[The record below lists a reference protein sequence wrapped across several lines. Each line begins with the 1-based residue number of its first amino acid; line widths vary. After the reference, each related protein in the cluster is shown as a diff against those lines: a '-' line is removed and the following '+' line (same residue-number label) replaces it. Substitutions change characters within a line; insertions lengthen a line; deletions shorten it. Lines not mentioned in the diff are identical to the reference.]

1 MEHEAK
7 QNLLARLDECLL
19 EHAKALSSGDGMPD
33 IADVYKLQDL
43 SELHYY
49 LKVEHVFTPAEV
61 EALLQFKDPLDV
73 ARWCK
78 EENTHKHSF
87 PICEL
92 LQEIKA
98 YQRFPLSDA
107 SVARQKEVVEQLKA
121 TLDRNYTEFYASLI
135 KLDTHGLIEQS
146 RYIADVQEAYR
157 YLRDH
162 FQYGQHEAA
171 ALLSLQNPLKYI
183 ADNWLSPVS
192 EVFDVDADIRDN
204 IAEIG
209 EHPEYPRRE
218 ETPAAPS
225 QEKPSLH
232 DRLQNAA
239 RKAAQHPAPEGKPR
253 DDGAR

>member
-1 MEHEAK
+1 MEHEARQK
-7 QNLLARLDECLL
+7 LMALMDRCLL

-61 EALLQFKDPLDV
+61 EALLQFKDPLDA
-73 ARWCK
+73 ARMCK

-98 YQRFPLSDA
+98 YERFPLSDA
-107 SVARQKEVVEQLKA
+107 SVARQREQVDQLKA
-121 TLDRNYTEFYASLI
+121 VLDRNYTEFYASTI
-135 KLDTHGLIEQS
+135 KLDAHALIERS
-146 RYIADVQEAYR
+146 RYIADVQEAYK

-162 FQYGQHEAA
+162 FQYGQHETA

-192 EVFDVDADIRDN
+192 EVFDVDTDIRDN
-204 IAEIG
+204 IAEIA
-209 EHPEYPRRE
+209 EHPEYPRSE
-218 ETPAAPS
+218 EVGAAMS
-225 QEKPSLH
+225 TEKQSLH

-239 RKAAQHPAPEGKPR
+239 KKAAQHPAQEGKPR
-253 DDGAR
+253 EDGAR